1 MPSLRSGFRWN
12 ASILLLLLLS
22 PAFLAAQE
30 VAPAPDPKEIV
41 RRGVEADE
49 KNFEIARN
57 YTGQR
62 RAVIKEFE
70 KSGKVKKQFTR
81 TYDVTVLYG
90 QEYSRLIQKDDR
102 PLSADDEKKEQEKL
116 DKFIAKHKSESAD
129 EHRKH
134 LEKQE
139 KEKKQDRAFI
149 QDLVNAYDFQ
159 IVGEEKIDGREM
171 WVIEANPRKDF
182 HPTQPHAD
190 ILPKLKGKLWIDK
203 HGYEWVR
210 AEAEAIDTISFGLF
224 LARLHKG
231 SRLTFEQSRVND
243 EVWLPKRTLVAVD
256 ARIMLFKNAAFENE
270 TTYSNYKK
278 FVIGTKI
285 LPGMKE
291 VTP

>member
-1 MPSLRSGFRWN
+1 MLSRRSQFRLN
-12 ASILLLLLLS
+12 ASLISLLFLLLS
-22 PAFLAAQE
+22 AFLAAQE
-30 VAPAPDPKEIV
+30 AAPAAAAPVPDPKEIV
-41 RRGVEADE
+41 QRGVEADE

-70 KSGKVKKQFTR
+70 KGGSVKKQFTR

-90 QEYSRLIQKDDR
+90 QEYSRLIQKDDN

-116 DKFIAKHKSESAD
+116 DKFIAKHKNESAD
-129 EHRKH
+129 EHRKQ

-159 IVGEEKIDGREM
+159 VVGEEKIDGREM

-203 HGYEWVR
+203 QGYEW
-210 AEAEAIDTISFGLF
+210 
-224 LARLHKG
+224 
-231 SRLTFEQSRVND
+231 
-243 EVWLPKRTLVAVD
+243 
-256 ARIMLFKNAAFENE
+256 
-270 TTYSNYKK
+270 
-278 FVIGTKI
+278 
-285 LPGMKE
+285 
-291 VTP
+291 